1 MAATPIV
8 MHPPSQPV
16 TTTRRAAAAPSER
29 ARTTAAAVPQAFFH
43 DLVRS
48 MRNGVIAITRDG
60 RLTLVNDEAYRVLG
74 LTPHPDDLGRQYAD
88 VLRECGDVVRVL
100 DASFEL
106 GQLPSRAELR
116 LRSTGRVI
124 GYTVNHVRDARG
136 CVTGASFFFKDLTRI
151 EQLEERERL
160 RDRLAALGEMAAA
173 IAHEVKNPL
182 AGIEVMA
189 GLLKRRLPQDADAHG
204 LLNDIIQEAKTANS
218 IVVEV
223 LEFVRPIRLQLD
235 RVSMAALV
243 DEALHLAETCAAR
256 GTVEVEVDRGEHV
269 PVVEGDAQQ
278 LRQVVT
284 NLLTNAFEAL
294 AGRGR
299 VRVCVG
305 WKAGEVADP
314 IEGCTTP
321 ATVRLEVSDDG
332 PGIPSEIRDRIFSPF
347 FTTKPRGS
355 GLGLAIV
362 RKIVDAHQGRIDV
375 AQCSPCGTTFR
386 VTLPVTPEVESA

>member
-189 GLLKRRLPQDADAHG
+189 GLLKRRLPQDLDAHS

-243 DEALHLAETCAAR
+243 DEALHLAETSAAR
-256 GTVEVEVDRGEHV
+256 GVVEVEVDRGEHV
-269 PVVEGDAQQ
+269 PIVEGDAQQ

-284 NLLTNAFEAL
+284 NLLANAFEAV
-294 AGRGR
+294 AGRGH
-299 VRVCVG
+299 VRVSVG
-305 WKAGEVADP
+305 WTPGEVTDP

-321 ATVRLEVSDDG
+321 AAVRLEVSDDG
-332 PGIPSEIRDRIFSPF
+332 PGIPGEIRDRIFSPF

-375 AQCSPCGTTFR
+375 AQRSPRGTTFR
-386 VTLPVTPEVESA
+386 VTLPVTPEAESA